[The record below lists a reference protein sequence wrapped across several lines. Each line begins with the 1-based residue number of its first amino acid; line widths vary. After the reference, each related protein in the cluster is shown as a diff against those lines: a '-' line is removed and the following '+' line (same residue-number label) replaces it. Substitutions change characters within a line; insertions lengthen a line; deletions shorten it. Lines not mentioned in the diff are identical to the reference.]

1 MITGEGTETEMRL
14 MERGWGSVIRS
25 VQLSVSTFRF
35 DSLLCV
41 CLCLCVRAYAHLLTH
56 M

>member
-1 MITGEGTETEMRL
+1 MTTGEGTETEMRL
-14 MERGWGSVIRS
+14 MERGWGSVIHS

-41 CLCLCVRAYAHLLTH
+41 CLCLCVRAHAHLLTH